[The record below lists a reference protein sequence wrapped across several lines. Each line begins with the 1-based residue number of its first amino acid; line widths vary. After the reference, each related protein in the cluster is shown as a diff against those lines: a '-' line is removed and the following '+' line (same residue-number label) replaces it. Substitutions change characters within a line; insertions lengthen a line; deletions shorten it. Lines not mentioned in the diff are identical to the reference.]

1 MKIIKLLILSIFLTI
16 FIIYSSI
23 PITANIIPILY
34 NIIGIVFSIGM
45 GLIITFSM
53 SGIENKNYILKIR
66 RNIKHIR
73 NNFITLFSIC
83 TILLIVFSNIK
94 FYYIYN
100 INIRQSMLI
109 FTTIFFLL
117 SIVYFILN
125 FIKLQ
130 ELNEEIFDRVLKEKT
145 SNKNQV

>member
-1 MKIIKLLILSIFLTI
+1 MKIIKLLILSIILTI

-66 RNIKHIR
+66 CNIKHIR

-130 ELNEEIFDRVLKEKT
+130 ELNEEIFDRVLKERT
-145 SNKNQV
+145 SNKN

>member
-1 MKIIKLLILSIFLTI
+1 MKIIKLLILSIILTI

-145 SNKNQV
+145 SNKN